1 MSGLTLIN
9 FNREFEDAPQNNH
22 RGKPS
27 HFGFCSLSIDYGNR
41 GSLLVRDMESRFLVM
56 RRADPSRN
64 RTKLCRKVGSLRYRG
79 QMGQKR
85 PFV

>member
-27 HFGFCSLSIDYGNR
+27 HFGFCSSVLITAIVVPC
-41 GSLLVRDMESRFLVM
+41 LFAIWK
-56 RRADPSRN
+56 AD
-64 RTKLCRKVGSLRYRG
+64 
-79 QMGQKR
+79 
-85 PFV
+85 F